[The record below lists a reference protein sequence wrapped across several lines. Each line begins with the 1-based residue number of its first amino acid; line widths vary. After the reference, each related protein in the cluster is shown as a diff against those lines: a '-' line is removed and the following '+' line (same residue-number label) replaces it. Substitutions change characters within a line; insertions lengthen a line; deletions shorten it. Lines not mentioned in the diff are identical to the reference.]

1 MITLVGST
9 SITLEAYVQTYFEPG
24 YTAYDTYD
32 GYLTTK
38 VVVSAAPNNTV
49 LGVFT
54 ITYSV
59 SDAAGNQAVVQMR
72 TVTVRDTTPPV
83 LVCYITV
90 TNVSS

>member
-9 SITLEAYVQTYFEPG
+9 SITLEAYVQTYVEPG

-32 GYLTTK
+32 GYLTTN

-49 LGVFT
+49 LGVLT
-54 ITYSV
+54 VTYSV
-59 SDAAGNQAVVQMR
+59 ADAAGNQAAVQVR

-83 LVCYITV
+83 VVC
-90 TNVSS
+90 